1 MNLSDNFVI
10 LFLSDAHIGTPGR
23 DLDIQN
29 VFKPL
34 FEDIQRFQKIGIVPN
49 LIIFSGDLCYGER
62 EQNPLSNQCELGND
76 WLKSIYQAIGL
87 PFGSVPLLIVPGNH
101 DMDRINRDIAHDNW
115 IDNLDSTTQLYQDM
129 QNNTPVWNN
138 LLKRQQAWTELVQK
152 NIFENSI
159 FYPNLNMTIMKINQ
173 NGKKIG
179 IAGFNSS
186 WASYKDKHDNN
197 LWIGKFQYDQAMSS
211 LSDCDFKIAVSHH
224 PTSCLND
231 LERSWYSEKLEA
243 SFRIHFHGHVH
254 DQWFTD
260 SHRHLKLAAGSCYQG
275 AEKENAYSWLI
286 IDFKNEVCDIHLRKY
301 EEKGEGGWVPFC
313 IQGKT
318 NSEGVGHIQHLFASS
333 DFGKKPDN
341 GNHKTEVEIK
351 LVPEPSQA
359 VFSDLTSIEEY
370 IHTLQDLF
378 SFRWEPVS
386 FTQSNSPVTVYWPIR
401 LRQPT
406 PIHAVQCF
414 AAAGLQKLGAKIVLF
429 LDDFGNIEVSAD
441 DFCSTVEKW
450 FCKVGVPYSQVQV
463 RLCSETISE
472 SDDVWNLLQCW
483 FANAQVN
490 MKEVLQVSKLIKGE
504 EVSKVSFSELAE
516 RKPRRLMTPAIVWA
530 CLISLYKE
538 NDGNRFLTLGGY
550 DESMLWSAWRRRI
563 NDKPTV
569 SFGHLYIPEVY
580 SPETRS
586 SETLSMGGTLKLD
599 WAAEDDIRSVFNK
612 EIATNQED
620 EWLSPNRIIPWCF
633 SGCFLLP
640 SFVTGTHST
649 LSVNGMSISLV
660 DQLREIKEM
669 DQLKNSLSRS
679 VAHWVL

>member
-1 MNLSDNFVI
+1 MSDNFVI
-10 LFLSDAHIGTPGR
+10 LFLSDAHIGYPGR
-23 DLDIQN
+23 DLDIQS

-34 FEDIQRFQKIGIVPN
+34 FDDIQGFQKKGIVPS

-62 EQNPLSNQCELGND
+62 EESPLNHQCELGNN
-76 WLKSIYQAIGL
+76 WLISIYHAINL

-101 DMDRINRDIAHDNW
+101 DMDRVNRDKAHDKW
-115 IDNLDSTTQLYQDM
+115 IDSIDSKDQLYQDM
-129 QNNTPVWNN
+129 NNNTPVWKN
-138 LLKRQQAWTELVQK
+138 LLTRQQAWAEFVQK
-152 NIFENSI
+152 LNLENSI
-159 FYPNLNMTIMKINQ
+159 FDPNLNMSIMKIDHD
-173 NGKKIG
+173 GKKIG

-186 WASYKDKHDNN
+186 WASYKDKHDSH
-197 LWIGKFQYDQAMSS
+197 LWIGKYQYDQAMSS

-224 PTSCLND
+224 PTSCLDD
-231 LERSWYSEKLEA
+231 LERNWFSEKLEA
-243 SFRIHFHGHVH
+243 TFRIHFHGHVH

-260 SHRHLKLAAGSCYQG
+260 SHRHLKVAAGSCYQG

-286 IDFKNEVCDIHLRKY
+286 MNFKNEVCDIHLRKY

-313 IQGKT
+313 IPGKT
-318 NSEGVGHIQHLFASS
+318 DTEGVGHVQHLFASS
-333 DFGKKPDN
+333 GFGKEPNNDH
-341 GNHKTEVEIK
+341 HKTEVEK
-351 LVPEPSQA
+351 TLVSKPSQA

-386 FTQSNSPVTVYWPIR
+386 FTQSDSPVTVYWPIR

-429 LDDFGNIEVSAD
+429 LDDFGNIEVSKD

-450 FCKVGVPYSQVQV
+450 FNKVGVPYSKVQV
-463 RLCSETISE
+463 RLCSETISD

-483 FANAQVN
+483 FANALVDMQ
-490 MKEVLQVSKLIKGE
+490 EVLQVSKLIKGE
-504 EVSKVSFSELAE
+504 EVSKVSFHELAT

-538 NDGNRFLTLGGY
+538 NDGDRFLTLGGY
-550 DESMLWSAWRRRI
+550 DESRLWMAWRRRI
-563 NDKPTV
+563 NHKPAV

-586 SETLSMGGTLKLD
+586 SETLSMGGTLKFD
-599 WAAEDDIRSVFNK
+599 WDAEDDIRFVFNK
-612 EIATNQED
+612 EIVINKDD

-633 SGCFLLP
+633 SGCYLLP
-640 SFVTGTHST
+640 SFVAGTHST
-649 LSVNGMSISLV
+649 LTVNGMSISKV
-660 DQLREIKEM
+660 DQLINVKEM